1 MKVTSEA
8 LRELH
13 RIHRQLAELRSR
25 LIRGPRQVAAAEA
38 HVAGY
43 EEKLNKAKESVTRSR
58 MAVDQKELQLK
69 EREGRVEDVKRKLN
83 SCKSNREYQAF
94 REQIAADEQANSVLS
109 DEILELYDKVSAEQE
124 EAKLVQKSLD
134 ATKAELEKVRQR
146 VEGDRDSL
154 ESDLGRLTQELGSCE
169 DRLPAG
175 IRQDYNRVVKGR
187 GDEAL
192 APVDGEFCGG
202 CYQQITAQMMNELQL
217 SQFVS
222 CQSCGCLLYLPED
235 RSVG

>member
-1 MKVTSEA
+1 M
-8 LRELH
+8 
-13 RIHRQLAELRSR
+13 IFDR
-25 LIRGPRQVAAAEA
+25 L
-38 HVAGY
+38 
-43 EEKLNKAKESVTRSR
+43 
-58 MAVDQKELQLK
+58 
-69 EREGRVEDVKRKLN
+69 
-83 SCKSNREYQAF
+83 
-94 REQIAADEQANSVLS
+94 SVLS

-124 EAKLVQKSLD
+124 EVKLVQKNLD
-134 ATKAELEKVRQR
+134 TTKAELKNVRQR

-154 ESDLGRLTQELGSCE
+154 ETDLGRLTQELGSCE

-175 IRQDYNRVVKGR
+175 IRQDYDRVVKGR

-192 APVDGEFCGG
+192 APVDGECCGG
-202 CYQQITAQMMNELQL
+202 CYQHITAQMVNELQL